1 MISPERVTIA
11 VITYNGEHLLEECL
25 SAIKSQD
32 YSECEIMVVDN
43 NSTDQSV
50 DLVKAR
56 FPEVKVLRMKENRG
70 PSPARNV
77 AIRKANT
84 RYILL
89 VDDDAVLA
97 PDCVRILMN
106 AINKFPEA
114 AVWSPRVIYYNRRN
128 IIQYD
133 GASLHYI
140 GEAIINNSDTRIERA
155 LGKEP
160 FSIDTA
166 GGVAYIV
173 DKEKALQVGLFDED
187 YFFGKTDTEFTFRL
201 TISGFRCLNVPRA
214 VVYHKVKKRGLTKAF
229 YQIRNR
235 WFLILRTYSLK
246 TILLILPSLLL
257 YEISVLTFLA
267 WKGTLSEYVRANLAV
282 LKDFKRL
289 MNKRRRVQAL
299 KKLSDGEVLEA
310 GDFYIRGD
318 LIKKKFLR
326 SAKNLLNCILNSYW
340 RVVRNFI

>member
-1 MISPERVTIA
+1 MISPEKVTIA
-11 VITYNGEHLLEECL
+11 VITYNGEHLLEECI

-56 FPEVKVLRMKENRG
+56 FPEVKVLRMEENRG

-97 PDCVRILMN
+97 PDCVRVLMD
-106 AINKFPEA
+106 AVGKFPKI
-114 AVWSPRVIYYNRRN
+114 AVWAPRVIYYGRRDV
-128 IIQYD
+128 IQYD

-140 GEAIINNSDTRIERA
+140 GEAIINNSDTRIERV

-326 SAKNLLNCILNSYW
+326 LAKNLLNCTLNSYW